1 MTSSAV
7 QQFLARCVVDPPF
20 LKLAR
25 EDLDIALA
33 GFDLTAQERRDFLDL
48 DLGRVR
54 TFAGLVT
61 KVQNNGLWQ
70 IFPHTRLLVDHY
82 GLDLDLFSAYQEN
95 HQRDRANQI
104 DRIERIRHFAVFF
117 GQWFDSFDAT
127 SYPCL
132 RDVFQHEHLW
142 FEQRH
147 SLRREERL
155 PARTRDSLIHSND
168 EVVDRCI
175 PALRGVVLTA
185 FFRYNPASVIH
196 RLELDPAT
204 LAGLAPQPRYLT
216 YWGDR
221 DSLRM
226 RIFEVDPALRGFL
239 NGVDGRRLLG
249 ELLPVAEPL
258 RSGLRQAVRDMALT
272 GMIALR
278 GQA

>member
-1 MTSSAV
+1 MA
-7 QQFLARCVVDPPF
+7 
-20 LKLAR
+20 
-25 EDLDIALA
+25 DLPAYQAPGGPLRTRS
-33 GFDLTAQERRDFLDL
+33 GFVLRD
-48 DLGRVR
+48 
-54 TFAGLVT
+54 
-61 KVQNNGLWQ
+61 
-70 IFPHTRLLVDHY
+70 
-82 GLDLDLFSAYQEN
+82 QEN
-95 HQRDRANQI
+95 HQRDRADRI

-185 FFRYNPASVIH
+185 SFRYNPASVIH

-226 RIFEVDPALRGFL
+226 RIFEVDPALRGFRTASTGAACSA
-239 NGVDGRRLLG
+239 NCSPWPSRCDRACARRS
-249 ELLPVAEPL
+249 A
-258 RSGLRQAVRDMALT
+258 T
-272 GMIALR
+272 WH
-278 GQA
+278 